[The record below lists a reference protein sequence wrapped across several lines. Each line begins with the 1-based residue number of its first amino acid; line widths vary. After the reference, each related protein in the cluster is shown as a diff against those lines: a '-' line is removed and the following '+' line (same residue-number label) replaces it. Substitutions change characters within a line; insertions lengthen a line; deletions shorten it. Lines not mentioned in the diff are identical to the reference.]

1 MRVSKIVR
9 EYIEDQ
15 VAKKFPSS
23 NAPEYD
29 AALALL
35 NGFESSLQKKV
46 EAIIKEEVAAFCAV
60 HPIAKEA
67 KFRVRSGWRCVE
79 WSLYRTALDTENN
92 KHKQTMRDCREKAL
106 TNILVTLE
114 LGGTRADLE
123 RMIAE
128 LE

>member
-15 VAKKFPSS
+15 VAKKFPSG
-23 NAPEYD
+23 NTPEYD
-29 AALALL
+29 AARALL
-35 NGFESSLQKKV
+35 NDFENSLKEKV
-46 EAIIKEEVAAFCAV
+46 RAIIEEEVTAFRAI
-60 HPIAKEA
+60 HPIAEEA
-67 KFRVRSGWRCVE
+67 KLCVRTGYRYVD
-79 WSLYRTALDTENN
+79 WSLYHTALDTENN
-92 KHKQTMRDCREKAL
+92 KHKQAMRERREKAL

>member
-15 VAKKFPSS
+15 VAKKFPSG
-23 NAPEYD
+23 NTPEYD
-29 AALALL
+29 AARALL
-35 NGFESSLQKKV
+35 NDFENSLKEKV
-46 EAIIKEEVAAFCAV
+46 RAIIEEEIAAFRAI
-60 HPIAKEA
+60 HPIVEEA
-67 KFRVRSGWRCVE
+67 KLCARTDCRYVN
-79 WSLYRTALDTENN
+79 WSLWSTALDTENN
-92 KHKQTMRDCREKAL
+92 EYKQAMRDRREKAL

-123 RMIAE
+123 RMIGE